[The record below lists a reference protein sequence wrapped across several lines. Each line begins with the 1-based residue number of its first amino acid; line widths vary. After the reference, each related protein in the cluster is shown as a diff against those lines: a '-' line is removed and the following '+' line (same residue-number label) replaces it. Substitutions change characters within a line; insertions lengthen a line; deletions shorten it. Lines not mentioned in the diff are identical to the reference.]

1 YNYTDVLHKSILFY
15 EAQRSGRLPPNN
27 RIPWRG
33 DSAMNDR
40 GGPGEDLTGG
50 YYDAG
55 DHVKF
60 GFPMAFS
67 ITMLAWGVI
76 EYWDV
81 YRTSGE
87 LEAAIDSLKWGTDY
101 LLKAHVA
108 PNVLYGQ
115 VSFNTATA
123 DHRYWGR
130 PEDMSSNNRPAYKID
145 RFKPGSD
152 LAAETAAAM
161 AATSLAIRR
170 KENATRYV
178 RRLITHAKDL
188 FNFASTYKKL
198 YHISIPNAKKYY
210 KSTSFKDELTWAALW
225 LYRAT
230 GENKYLKNAEGKY
243 MNWALFQLP
252 HKLRFSWDDKKA
264 GIQMLMVSNTLK
276 RGAQRTIKNY
286 CSAVRSRNANYTS
299 KGLLYLHEWSPLRYA
314 ANTAFI
320 CLMAADAGIDPTIN
334 AAWGRRQIHYML
346 GDTGR
351 SYVVGFGSRY
361 PLRPHHR
368 ASSCPPRPQTC
379 NWSHKESDNPNHFI
393 LNGALVGGPDY
404 NDTFQ
409 DSRSNFKQNE
419 VALDYNAGFQG
430 AVAALQYQAV

>member
-1 YNYTDVLHKSILFY
+1 
-15 EAQRSGRLPPNN
+15 
-27 RIPWRG
+27 
-33 DSAMNDR
+33 
-40 GGPGEDLTGG
+40 
-50 YYDAG
+50 
-55 DHVKF
+55 
-60 GFPMAFS
+60 MAFS

-115 VSFNTATA
+115 VGEATA

-170 KENATRYV
+170 KENGVATRYV

-198 YHISIPNAKKYY
+198 YHISIP
-210 KSTSFKDELTWAALW
+210 
-225 LYRAT
+225 
-230 GENKYLKNAEGKY
+230 
-243 MNWALFQLP
+243 
-252 HKLRFSWDDKKA
+252 
-264 GIQMLMVSNTLK
+264 
-276 RGAQRTIKNY
+276 
-286 CSAVRSRNANYTS
+286 NANYTS

-404 NDTFQ
+404 ND
-409 DSRSNFKQNE
+409 
-419 VALDYNAGFQG
+419 
-430 AVAALQYQAV
+430 